1 MKEQDDKLT
10 LQETEQLCR
19 LYMDCRLS
27 VFEETELQYILTQV
41 DYHSP
46 LIDDVRNIM
55 GCEPCIADK
64 TSIKTDANRKR
75 PFRKWTVY
83 ISIAASIA
91 ILFGLGL
98 TFFRD
103 ISTSQNRS
111 QSYYIAY
118 ADGHRLSDDAAKV
131 QIETDIKSADDFFRE
146 MTELEAREK
155 QMIDNFTTFNILEE

>member
-27 VFEETELQYILTQV
+27 VFEENELQYILTQV

-55 GCEPCIADK
+55 GCELHIAHK
-64 TSIKTDANRKR
+64 TSIKTKANRKY
-75 PFRKWTVY
+75 PLRKRTVY
-83 ISIAASIA
+83 ISIAASIT
-91 ILFGLGL
+91 ILFGIGL

-103 ISTSQNRS
+103 VSTDQNRS

-118 ADGHRLSDDAAKV
+118 ADGHRLSNDAAKV
-131 QIETDIKSADDFFRE
+131 QIETDIKSANDFFRE

-155 QMIDNFTTFNILEE
+155 QMIDNFTTLNTPEE